1 MSKSVSTRPFNS
13 YNLFYILEREL
24 ILQSSGVNSR
34 QYDTASNTSS
44 RVGFHNYIDL
54 LDQFP
59 RIPARVLPNDWFM
72 HGKDKKGRS
81 HSKSHG
87 LLSLKEMSQIV
98 SSNWKSL
105 GENDEILS
113 FVRTVAKLVKN
124 RRDELALSIAR
135 CQMALTKTV
144 ASSTKESSTRVTNE
158 KFVLSSKSRYLT
170 EMALSDHSTT
180 QLLATPVSRHS
191 SEFAESSKSYVHT
204 SSMRFCH
211 VNGSGSGQQFPYCRL
226 IPDPLPTSSSESV
239 GREMDISYSNTEV
252 EMLLYMLF

>member
-1 MSKSVSTRPFNS
+1 MC
-13 YNLFYILEREL
+13 
-24 ILQSSGVNSR
+24 
-34 QYDTASNTSS
+34 
-44 RVGFHNYIDL
+44 
-54 LDQFP
+54 
-59 RIPARVLPNDWFM
+59 RVLPNDWFM

-124 RRDELALSIAR
+124 RRDELALSSAR

-158 KFVLSSKSRYLT
+158 KFVLSSTSCYLT

-191 SEFAESSKSYVHT
+191 SEFAESSKSYVDT

-239 GREMDISYSNTEV
+239 DREMDLSYSNTEV